1 MASYTVRVGGTGNK
15 DASVDGD
22 PTVVGECMPLATALG
37 ESYSPGDVLL
47 FADTGGEYPATLTTP
62 SAGEAGTYFY
72 QQAYPGHTPIF
83 NGSDITTGWE
93 AHATL
98 PLVWQKTSI
107 TKEPSMIWFDDV
119 RGTKKDNAAVLDTQM
134 DWCWVADVAYVY
146 SATDPD
152 AAYTKV
158 ELAARQYCLTNNA
171 TPYVITDGLEFKHAN
186 WLSVYVTNGSN
197 FSEFYNCHAHD
208 SMVGFKCGDNDC
220 VFDSCVSED
229 HTGDAFGG
237 SGDVNNPFYRLT
249 ITGCTARRCLYTL
262 GVNGGSASGIKAFNM
277 NDSLITKSEWDSNA
291 SGGIRLD
298 GGRLDS
304 YGNPFRWGCNDN
316 IVSENLI
323 HDNGGAGG
331 IDGDPDQ
338 IDQVMLEFS
347 DRNTIKFNLVYDCFA
362 GGYNIGLSYQ
372 EADCLVFGNIT
383 WGASGTSVGSIRT
396 YFGSSIEGY
405 PNYFVGN
412 VIDQSYFGFSLNGAG
427 YDILRNNI
435 ITRSTFYALR
445 FGSAAVAANVDS
457 DYNCF
462 YQTPEHVVNVVSDQ
476 PYTFSEWQEAGQDV
490 NSIDSD
496 PLFTDP
502 DNRDYTLQ
510 AGSPCIGA
518 GDKSLGEPFNEAL
531 HPSSDLDTLGGM
543 IIVDRDDY

>member
-158 ELAARQYCLTNNA
+158 ELAARNYCLISSGK
-171 TPYVITDGLEFKHAN
+171 PYVITDGLEMKHSA
-186 WLSVYVTNGSN
+186 WLSAYIYNGSHHN
-197 FSEFYNCHAHD
+197 TFLNCHAHH
-208 SMVGFKCGDNDC
+208 SMVGFKVADDDC
-220 VFDSCVSED
+220 TFDSCITEW
-229 HTGDAFGG
+229 HTGDGFGG
-237 SGDVNNPFYRLT
+237 SGSENNQFYRLT
-249 ITGCTARRCLYTL
+249 INLCVSRENMYIEGINTGSGT
-262 GVNGGSASGIKAFNM
+262 GIKAFGM
-277 NDSLITKSEWDSNA
+277 NDSLITKSTWNDNDQ
-291 SGGIRLD
+291 GGIRLD
-298 GGRLDS
+298 GGPNAS
-304 YGNPFRWGCNDN
+304 VPFGHWGCPNN
-316 IVSENLI
+316 VISENLVFE
-323 HDNGGAGG
+323 NGGVGG
-331 IDGDPDQ
+331 VDGDPSQVDQ
-338 IDQVMLEFS
+338 IMMEFS
-347 DRNTIKFNLVYDCFA
+347 DYNTIKFNIVYDCVD
-362 GGYNIGLSYQ
+362 GGFNIGLSRSN
-372 EADCLVFGNIT
+372 ACKVFGNIT

>member
-47 FADTGGEYPATLTTP
+47 FADTGGEYLATLTTP

-291 SGGIRLD
+291 SGAIRLD
-298 GGRLDS
+298 GGRIPS
-304 YGNPFRWGCNDN
+304 RWGCNDN

-331 IDGDPDQ
+331 YDGDPDQ
-338 IDQVMLEFS
+338 LDQIMLEFS
-347 DRNTIKFNLVYDCFA
+347 YRNTIKFNVVYDSLN

-372 EADCLVFGNIT
+372 EADNIILGNIT
-383 WGASGTSVGSIRT
+383 WGAAGSSVGSMRT
-396 YFGSSIEGY
+396 YFEASPVGH
-405 PNYFVGN
+405 PNYWVGN
-412 VIDQSYFGFSLNGAG
+412 IIDQSYFGFSFNGDG

-435 ITRSTFYALR
+435 VTRCSSDQGYDLR
-445 FGSAAVAANVDS
+445 MSATCAANIDS

-462 YQTPEHVVNVVSDQ
+462 SGEGFKAIKIIGGSSYTVSQWFDA
-476 PYTFSEWQEAGQDV
+476 SGNDG
-490 NSIDSD
+490 NSIEAD